1 MGDSSAFFCF
11 GAAIPVGR
19 ERADARVESGSDAT
33 TDRQRGR
40 KSPETGPEESRN
52 GRRGEREIYRDIP
65 ESLRALIEPVVD
77 EHDCELV
84 DVEVTRPRGP
94 GLLRI
99 VVDSRAGDGRVPIE
113 RCAAIS
119 RELSTLLDA
128 TDFMPGAYRLEVSS
142 PGLDRVLAR
151 EKDFEAAVGR
161 EIRAQTRR
169 PLDGRKRYRG
179 RLVAFESGVVR
190 VEVDGEL
197 TEIPFEDIEK
207 ANTIYE
213 FTSADFAKSSK
224 ARDSSQSGGM

>member
-1 MGDSSAFFCF
+1 MAGSASGD
-11 GAAIPVGR
+11 AA
-19 ERADARVESGSDAT
+19 
-33 TDRQRGR
+33 
-40 KSPETGPEESRN
+40 
-52 GRRGEREIYRDIP
+52 RGEQEIYRDIP
-65 ESLRALIEPVVD
+65 DPLRALIEPVVD

-84 DVEVTRPRGP
+84 DVEITRPHGP
-94 GLLRI
+94 GALRV
-99 VVDSRAGDGRVPIE
+99 VVDSRAGDGRVSIE

-128 TDFMPGAYRLEVSS
+128 TDFMPGPYRLEVSS

-169 PLDGRKRYRG
+169 PLEGRKRYRG
-179 RLVAFESGVVR
+179 RLVSFEAGVLKM
-190 VEVDGEL
+190 EVDGEL
-197 TEIPFEDIEK
+197 AAIPFEEIEK

-224 ARDSSQSGGM
+224 ARDSSQSGGV